1 MANQADSSET
11 VQEKSVEET
20 TAEQE
25 ANVTD
30 AKEITPED
38 YAENVADFK
47 KVTIDEVHQA
57 FTEDNLE
64 HTIYFGRGTCSH
76 CRQFSPVLKA
86 FNVLTDGRNIIM

>member
-57 FTEDNLE
+57 FTEE
-64 HTIYFGRGTCSH
+64 
-76 CRQFSPVLKA
+76 
-86 FNVLTDGRNIIM
+86 